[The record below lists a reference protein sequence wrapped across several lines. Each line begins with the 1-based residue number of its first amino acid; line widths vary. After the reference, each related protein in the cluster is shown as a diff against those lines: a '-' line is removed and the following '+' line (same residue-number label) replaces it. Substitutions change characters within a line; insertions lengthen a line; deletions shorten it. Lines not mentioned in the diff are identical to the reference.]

1 MATRPESVRRRN
13 AAAGATR
20 RKPAAPAATR
30 LRPGMAV
37 LDGWVNRLLILVGS
51 AVVIAAGLQAWFTL
65 QQIPVEQI
73 TVTGSLQRTQ
83 TELVQEMVQPALV
96 GGFLGADLGEVR
108 DQLEALPWIYRASV
122 RRRWP
127 NALEI
132 HVLEQLPI
140 AHWGDNGFLNHEG
153 QVFQSDS
160 VQAGEALPR
169 LRGPEGAA
177 GQLMVSYQQLGELLK
192 PVNLAVLALTL
203 DKRGH
208 LSAVLEGGIALAL
221 GNTDFAERVQ
231 RFTTVYARELAARP
245 GEVERVDLRYERGL
259 AVAFREP
266 VELAVVVN
274 E

>member
-1 MATRPESVRRRN
+1 MATRPQPARRRS

-20 RKPAAPAATR
+20 RKPAAAATTR
-30 LRPGMAV
+30 LRPGVA
-37 LDGWVNRLLILVGS
+37 LLNGWVNRLLILAGG
-51 AVVIAAGLQAWFTL
+51 AVVVAAGLQGWFTL
-65 QQIPVEQI
+65 QQIPVERI
-73 TVTGSLQRTQ
+73 SVTGSLQRTQ
-83 TELVQEMVQPALV
+83 TEVVQEMVQPALA

-140 AHWGDNGFLNHEG
+140 ARWGDNGFLNHEG
-153 QVFQSDS
+153 QVFQSS
-160 VQAGEALPR
+160 TFRSAGALPQ
-169 LRGPEGAA
+169 LRGPQGSA

-192 PVNLAVLALTL
+192 PVSLALLELTL
-203 DKRGH
+203 DERGH

-221 GNTDFAERVQ
+221 GNTDFADRVQ
-231 RFTTVYARELAARP
+231 RFTTVYTRELAARP